1 MSVNS
6 VSGRPKCGYQYEI
19 KMPIDA
25 GVWEEIKKII
35 INSLAEFGY
44 KTPRERFGPI
54 IDGMHAVSYWRAYDR
69 KDQALGVPEKYS
81 DSPRFGQVY
90 VTYYFAD
97 DKADIPCKISIE
109 PGIGWETES
118 DKYDRTFL
126 TMEAVEKNLSSYI
139 GLSFCTII
147 YKCLEGVE
155 GFDVHV
161 DLPL

>member
-1 MSVNS
+1 MGINAI
-6 VSGRPKCGYQYEI
+6 SGSPESGYQY
-19 KMPIDA
+19 KLKDSIDA

-35 INSLAEFGY
+35 INSLAEFDY
-44 KTPRERFGPI
+44 KTPRERFGPRA
-54 IDGMHAVSYWRAYDR
+54 DGMYAVSYWRAYDR

-90 VTYYFAD
+90 VAYYFAD

-109 PGIGWETES
+109 PGIGRETES

-126 TMEAVEKNLSSYI
+126 AMEAVEKNLSSYI

-147 YKCLEGVE
+147 YKCLKGVK
-155 GFDVHV
+155 GFDVWV
-161 DLPL
+161 DVP